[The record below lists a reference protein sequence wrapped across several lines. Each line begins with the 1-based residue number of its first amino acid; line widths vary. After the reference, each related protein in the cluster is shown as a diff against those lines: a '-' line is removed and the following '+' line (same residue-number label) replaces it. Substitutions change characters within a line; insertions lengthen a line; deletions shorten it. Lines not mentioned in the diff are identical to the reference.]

1 MQTLARHGARD
12 PTLSKSIIY
21 GALIKRLKE
30 DVKEFLGPY
39 EFLAKYEY
47 TLGADQLTELG
58 QREMV
63 NSGVDFY
70 NRYSH
75 LSKDFT
81 PFVRASGQSRIID
94 SAQNFTQGFHRAR
107 LEDKAATS
115 PDDFPYPIVSISESA
130 GSNDSLN
137 HGLCKSFENGTVN
150 KTSRDAQQAWMDVFV
165 PPIMTRLNRD
175 LPGANLTDSEVIYL
189 MDLCPFNTVASST
202 GQISPFCDLFAE
214 EEWHQYDYFE
224 SVGKYYGYSN
234 GNALGPSQGVGFA
247 NELIARMTNR
257 PVEDHTSVN
266 HTLDGSNITFP
277 LGHGHPLYADFS
289 HDK

>member
-21 GALIKRLKE
+21 GALIQRLKE

-39 EFLAKYEY
+39 SFMTDYEY

-58 QREMV
+58 QWQMV
-63 NSGVDFY
+63 NSGLDFY

-75 LSKDFT
+75 LSKDFV
-81 PFVRASGQSRIID
+81 PFVRASGQTRVVE
-94 SAQNFTQGFHRAR
+94 SAQNFTQGFHKAR
-107 LEDKAATS
+107 LEDKAASS
-115 PDDFPYPIVSISESA
+115 PDNFPYPIVNISEVL
-130 GSNDSLN
+130 GSNNSLN
-137 HGLCKSFENGTVN
+137 HGLCKNFEDGPVS
-150 KTSRDAQQAWMDVFV
+150 KTSRDAQQAWIDVFV
-165 PPIMTRLNRD
+165 PAILARLNRD
-175 LPGANLTDSEVIYL
+175 LPGANLTDSEVVYL

-202 GQISPFCDLFAE
+202 GQISPFCDLFTE

-224 SVGKYYGYSN
+224 SVGKYYGYSQ
-234 GNALGPSQGVGFA
+234 GNPLGPSQGVGFT
-247 NELIARMTNR
+247 NELIARMTKM

-266 HTLDGSNITFP
+266 HTLDGSNTTFP
-277 LGHGHPLYADFS
+277 LGDGHPLYADFS